1 MSGTY
6 STLQIPSPALLR
18 NFAASALLGLGAI
31 PASAIESPASA
42 DPGQPTAVPPVQRLD
57 VREFRVIGST
67 VLPAI
72 DVEEAVTPFLGPGRT
87 SGDVE
92 QARAALE
99 KAFHEKGYQAAS
111 VQIPPQSGRRGI
123 ILLQVSEGRVG
134 KLRVKGSRYFLPSA
148 IKERAR
154 SMAEGR
160 VVNFND
166 VSRDLVALNQL
177 TDRRISPSLKAGE
190 VPGTVDIDLEVK
202 DTLPLHGSV
211 ELNNRYSAETKPLR
225 LNASASYNNLWQA
238 GHSIGGSF
246 QTAPQD
252 PSQVKVYSGYYI
264 WRFKELDWLSL
275 SLQGV
280 KQASNV
286 STLGSVAV
294 AGRGEVVGT
303 RAIITLPPA
312 PNFYQSATF
321 GIDYKHFDQQ
331 VALGAIA
338 GGSTTTPVTY
348 FPLSANYSATWAP
361 QKSTT
366 EFNVGV
372 VMGLRGLG
380 SDGLE
385 FENNRFGAD
394 GNFIYLRGDLSHT
407 RDLPKGFEFFGKV
420 QGQLAS
426 APLVNSEQFGGGGLG
441 TARGYLEAEV
451 LGDNAIFGTLEL
463 RSPSLLG
470 WLPPT
475 WKGNEWR
482 IYIFGDAGLLTLN
495 DPLPEEEADFTMAS
509 IGVGSHLQLF
519 EHFNSSIDLGV
530 PLKRQAQTKAGDAFL
545 SFRVWAE
552 F

>member
-1 MSGTY
+1 MLVTY
-6 STLQIPSPALLR
+6 PPFQLSPHR
-18 NFAASALLGLGAI
+18 SFRTFAAGALFAVGTI
-31 PASAIESPASA
+31 PAGNAVESTAPAT
-42 DPGQPTAVPPVQRLD
+42 TATPPVQRLD
-57 VREFRVIGST
+57 IREFRVTGST
-67 VLPAI
+67 VLPAVE
-72 DVEEAVTPFLGPGRT
+72 VEEAVTPFLGPGRT
-87 SGDVE
+87 ADDVE

-99 KAFHEKGYQAAS
+99 KAFHGKGYQGAT

-134 KLRVKGSRYFLPSA
+134 KLRVKGARYFLPSD

-154 SMAEGR
+154 SMAEGK

-166 VSRDLVALNQL
+166 VSRDFVALNQL
-177 TDRRISPSLKAGE
+177 PDRRISPSLEAGE

-202 DTLPLHGSV
+202 DTLPLHGSI

-225 LNASASYNNLWQA
+225 LNGSLSYNNLWQA

-280 KQASNV
+280 KQESNV

-294 AGRGEVVGT
+294 AGRGEVLGA

-321 GIDYKHFDQQ
+321 GIDYKNFDQQ
-331 VALGAIA
+331 VALGSSA
-338 GGSTTTPVTY
+338 GGTTTTPVTY
-348 FPLSANYSATWAP
+348 YPLSANYGATWAHE
-361 QKSTT
+361 KSTT
-366 EFNVGV
+366 EFNAGV
-372 VMGLRGLG
+372 VMGLRRLG
-380 SDGLE
+380 SDNTE
-385 FENNRFGAD
+385 FENSRFGAD

-407 RDLPKGFEFFGKV
+407 RELPKGFEIFAKV

-451 LGDNAIFGTLEL
+451 LGDNALFGTLEF

-470 WLPPT
+470 WLPAK
-475 WKGNEWR
+475 WKGSEWR
-482 IYIFGDAGLLTLN
+482 IYVFGDAGLLTLN
-495 DPLPEEEADFTMAS
+495 DPLPEEEADFTLAS
-509 IGVGSHLQLF
+509 IGIGSHLQLF
-519 EHFNSSIDLGV
+519 EYLNGSIDLGL
-530 PLKRQAQTKAGDAFL
+530 PLKDQSQTKAGDAFV
-545 SFRVWAE
+545 SFRVWAD